1 MSYTHR
7 NTNKF
12 KWKSF
17 SLWTGANRSRGMSR
31 EGQARQGMRQAAHVT
46 HTSFTPT
53 AAAAAA
59 ACGAS
64 PELLTFTSAWR
75 ASHVAVV
82 ILRRPLSH
90 RVPLSRCPTV
100 PLSCNVHRTDVWRL
114 AVDVATFGRIKCAA
128 TPGDISSKTSVQMGD
143 GNQRTSKFNVQLCP
157 CSSNNNKRNDWE
169 RERESEGVE
178 GESTSQ
184 GHRGSI
190 SISQNFASN
199 WIMSFAW
206 LTGRA
211 QMQMPGSP
219 KRGVGQSRAGRERW
233 MVDSRWYTLAQ
244 QWI

>member
-53 AAAAAA
+53 AAAA

-143 GNQRTSKFNVQLCP
+143 GNQRTSKFNVQLFP

-169 RERESEGVE
+169 RERERGGGRREHVTR
-178 GESTSQ
+178 TSWQ
-184 GHRGSI
+184 HQHQSKLCQQLNYVICLVDGARTD
-190 SISQNFASN
+190 AD
-199 WIMSFAW
+199 AW
-206 LTGRA
+206 LT
-211 QMQMPGSP
+211 
-219 KRGVGQSRAGRERW
+219 
-233 MVDSRWYTLAQ
+233 
-244 QWI
+244 